1 MATVLTVGDIA
12 IVQYNSSTTDSFTF
26 VFSRDVEAGTVVN
39 FTDNGWLA
47 AGGFRPGE
55 GTVTYTAPTAITA
68 GTIVTL
74 SGLNLDD
81 AGDQIIAY
89 QGNPATPTILYVV
102 DLADGNNTVA
112 GNATND
118 NTTALPPGFTLGVN
132 AVAVGFDNAIYAGP
146 IDGSPQLF
154 ALICNSAN
162 WINSD
167 ALPPSSPSF
176 RYFYPP
182 EIDLDLNNSTYGG
195 DGYQGEI
202 ISGGPPVAISDT
214 DSDIDDFDGGFIE
227 FAQINI
233 RGQQPGDVLSV
244 NGTLP
249 FGIFASPF
257 DPSTGIITLFGWASH
272 SAYQTAIEQIR
283 FSTTAP
289 VGTQRT
295 IAVFVFDGSFWS
307 DEANAYITVTSAAAP
322 PVLDLDANNSNGG
335 GADYTATF
343 TSGGPEIPVADTDVS
358 ITDADSTTIQS
369 ATITIAINRQSG
381 DALIAGPLPPGITA
395 LPYNPFTGIL
405 TLTGSA
411 TLAAYQTALHQVVF
425 DTTSTS
431 TTDRIIQVTVN
442 DGISDSN
449 VGTTYMHVV
458 FPAPNVPPALDLDA
472 NDLTTTGANYLTVF
486 TEGSPVA
493 VVDTDVL
500 ITDSDDTELASAT
513 VTLTNGDPLGS
524 LTFNGTA
531 PGIINVVGSGTHV
544 ITLTGAASAAD
555 YQTALHQIT
564 FNNTDTNPSTETRVI
579 DVVVNDGAGNSNT
592 AQALIQVE
600 VVNNSAPVLDL
611 DADDSSGSFQSTF
624 RNAFTENGAPVPI
637 ADVDTSITDA
647 DSSTLLSA
655 TIKLANPQTG
665 DLLTV
670 SGTLPGLITTAG
682 YDPGT
687 GVLTLTGTGTRAD
700 YEAALHQ
707 ILNSNTSN
715 DPVPGDRLIEVVV
728 NDGANDSNLAAAV
741 ISVTATN
748 DAPVIT
754 VDPSAA
760 YVENA
765 AAVVLAPLATLSD
778 VDDTELNGA
787 LVGITDGS
795 FPGDGDILSVGGV
808 TSNTVN
814 GITWVWMPTQ
824 HALVFTGASLVANYQ
839 ALLQQVQF
847 QSSSDNPTDF
857 NASPQR
863 TLTWAVTDSASVT
876 TATTTIDIIAVNDAP
891 QETVAAT
898 AAYTENGSPVT
909 ISPAA
914 TASDVDN
921 SNLIFGEVRIVAGGF
936 DGDVLTV
943 NGLQSG
949 TFAGI
954 DFSYDAGLRRLI
966 FDGPAAVADYQAL
979 MQAVGFGSTSENP
992 TNFGANPTRTLG
1004 WGLADGEDYSS
1015 PAQTTQITVTALN
1028 DAPINSVPGAQTVAE
1043 DTILPI
1049 VGVSVADVDSSTLTT
1064 TLSVAHGILTAGP
1077 GVTGNG
1083 TASVSITGSA
1093 AQINA
1098 ALAGLAYTGNLNF
1111 NGADTLTVATS
1122 DGPATATDTIAITV
1136 NPVNDP
1142 PVLNLDADSST
1153 IGGVD
1158 YLTAFID
1165 GGPAVAIVDTDVS
1178 ILDTDSPT
1186 LASATVTLTNP
1197 QALDSLTF
1205 NGPAPGS
1212 IIVSGSGT
1220 SVITLTGAASAA
1232 DYQTALQQIT
1242 FNNTGT
1248 NPSTETRIIDVVVN
1262 DGTVASNLAH
1272 AIIEVTQVN
1281 NSAPT
1286 LDLDGNNSTLP
1297 GTSYHTTF
1305 TENGTPVAIA
1315 DTDTLIG
1322 DPDIGSTIASATITL
1337 TNPQIGDL
1345 LTATLPLP
1353 GGITASAY
1361 DPVTGT
1367 LTLSNVASFAD
1378 YETAL
1383 EAIRFSAGDNAVVGN
1398 RIIEVVVNDG
1408 VNDSQAA
1415 ISLVTVV
1422 AANDAPALVVADA
1435 TYQENAAPVL
1445 LSPSASLTDA
1455 DDTELNFAAVQITA
1469 GSFPGD
1475 GDTLTVNGA
1484 TSGTVTGI
1492 TFTWNPTLHALVLT
1506 GASSVANYQ
1515 ALLQTVRFQSTSDDP
1530 TDFNA
1535 SPQRTLTW
1543 FVSDD
1548 TAVTTATTTL
1558 DIVAVND
1565 APINTVPAAQTLAED
1580 SILPIA
1586 GVSVADIDSSA
1597 LTTTLSV
1604 AHGILKVTAGA
1615 GVITDNGTASVT
1627 IAGTAVQINTALAG
1641 LAYAGNPNFNGADT
1655 LTVATSDGTATDTD
1669 TIAIT
1674 VNPVHDAEPPPNDF
1688 NGDGKSDVLWRQEG
1702 SGQVYFWEMNGL
1714 QVQAEG
1720 AVAHAPVTADWHVL
1734 GIDDFN
1740 GDFNSDLLWR
1750 QDGTGQV
1757 YLWEM
1762 NGQQVQAEG
1771 AVAHAPVTS
1780 DWQVQGVGDFN
1791 GDGNGDVLWRQD
1803 GTGQVYVWEMN
1814 GQQVQAE
1821 GTVAHAPLTSDWHVE
1836 GVGDFNG
1843 DGNSDVL
1850 WRQDGSG
1857 QVYLWEMNGQQVQAE
1872 GAVAH
1877 DPVTTDWHVP
1887 GVGDFNGDFNSD
1899 LLWRQDGSGQVYV
1912 WEMNGQ
1918 QVQAE
1923 GAVAHDP
1930 VTTDWHVPGVGD
1942 FNGDFNSDLLWRQDG
1957 SGQVYVWEMNGQQV
1971 QAEGAVAHAPVT
1983 TDWHIFSDHHFII

>member
-1 MATVLTVGDIA
+1 MATVLTAGDIA

-26 VFSRDVEAGTVVN
+26 VFGRDVEAGTVVN

-47 AGGFRPGE
+47 AGGFRAGE

-68 GTIVTL
+68 GTVVTL
-74 SGLNLDD
+74 TGLNLDD
-81 AGDQIIAY
+81 AGDQIIDY
-89 QGNPATPTILYVV
+89 QGDPATPTILYVV

-112 GNATND
+112 GDATND

-132 AVAVGFDNAIYAGP
+132 AVAVGVDNAIYAGP
-146 IDGSPQLF
+146 IDGSPPRLF
-154 ALICNSAN
+154 PLISNSAN
-162 WINSD
+162 WIDSD

-182 EIDLDLNNSTYGG
+182 DLDLDLNNSTYTG
-195 DGYQGEI
+195 DGYQAEFT
-202 ISGGPPVAISDT
+202 SGGPPVAISDT
-214 DSDIDDFDGGFIE
+214 DSDIDDFDGGFIT

-244 NGTLP
+244 NGALP

-257 DPSTGIITLFGWASH
+257 DPSTGILSLFGWASH

-295 IAVFVFDGSFWS
+295 IAVFVFDGVFWS
-307 DEANAYITVTSAAAP
+307 DEADAYITVTSAAAP
-322 PVLDLDANNSNGG
+322 PVLDLDANDSNGG

-343 TSGGPEIPVADTDVS
+343 TLGGPEMPVADTDVS

-369 ATITIAINRQSG
+369 A
-381 DALIAGPLPPGITA
+381 
-395 LPYNPFTGIL
+395 
-405 TLTGSA
+405 
-411 TLAAYQTALHQVVF
+411 LHEVVF
-425 DTTSTS
+425 DTTSIS
-431 TTDRIIQVTVN
+431 IADRIIQVTVN
-442 DGISDSN
+442 DGTADSN

-458 FPAPNVPPALDLDA
+458 VPPPNVPPALDLDA
-472 NDLTTTGANYLTVF
+472 DDSTTTGANYLTVF
-486 TEGSPVA
+486 RDGDPPVA
-493 VVDTDVL
+493 VVDTDVSVVDN
-500 ITDSDDTELASAT
+500 DSPSLASAT

-555 YQTALHQIT
+555 YQTALRQIT

-579 DVVVNDGAGNSNT
+579 DIVVNDGAGNSNT

-611 DADDSSGSFQSTF
+611 DFNDSSGSFQSTF

-655 TIKLANPQTG
+655 TITMANPQTG

-670 SGTLPGLITTAG
+670 IGVLTGTLTTAG

-687 GVLTLTGTGTRAD
+687 GILTLTGSGTPD
-700 YEAALHQ
+700 QYELALKQ
-707 ILNSNTSN
+707 IRYSNTSN
-715 DPVPGDRLIEVVV
+715 DPVTGDRLIEVVV

-765 AAVVLAPLATLSD
+765 PAVLLAPLATLSD
-778 VDDTELNGA
+778 VDDTELDGA
-787 LVGITDGS
+787 LVSITGGS

-814 GITWVWMPTQ
+814 GITFVWMPAQ
-824 HALVFTGASLVANYQ
+824 HALVFTGASSVANYQ

-898 AAYTENGSPVT
+898 SAYTENGSPVT

-921 SNLIFGEVRIVAGGF
+921 SDLIFGEVRIVAGGF

-943 NGLQSG
+943 NGLQNG

-954 DFSYDAGLRRLI
+954 NFSYDAGSRSLV

-1004 WGLADGEDYSS
+1004 WGLADGENYSS
-1015 PAQTTQITVTALN
+1015 PAQRTQITITALN
-1028 DAPINSVPGAQTVAE
+1028 DAPINTVPGGQTVAE
-1043 DTILPI
+1043 DTTLPI
-1049 VGVSVADVDSSTLTT
+1049 VGVSVADIDSSALIT
-1064 TLSVAHGILTAGP
+1064 TLSVTHGILNVTAGP
-1077 GVTGNG
+1077 GVTFNG
-1083 TASVSITGSA
+1083 TASVIITGTA
-1093 AQINA
+1093 AQINT
-1098 ALAGLAYTGNLNF
+1098 ALVGLAYTGNLDF
-1111 NGADTLTVATS
+1111 NGPDTLTVATN
-1122 DGPATATDTIAITV
+1122 DGTATDTDTIAITV

-1153 IGGVD
+1153 IGGLD
-1158 YLTAFID
+1158 NLTAFTD
-1165 GGPAVAIVDTDVS
+1165 GGPAVAIVDTDVL
-1178 ILDTDSPT
+1178 ITDSDDSPS
-1186 LASATVTLTNP
+1186 LVSATITLTNP
-1197 QALDSLTF
+1197 QAGDSLIVAT
-1205 NGPAPGS
+1205 PPLPGGITAS
-1212 IIVSGSGT
+1212 VYNPVTGVLTLAGT
-1220 SVITLTGAASAA
+1220 ASLA
-1232 DYQTALQQIT
+1232 DYQTALRQIT
-1242 FNNTGT
+1242 FDNTGT

-1262 DGTVASNLAH
+1262 DGTVASNLAQ

-1345 LTATLPLP
+1345 LTAILPLP
-1353 GGITASAY
+1353 GGIASAY

-1383 EAIRFSAGDNAVVGN
+1383 EAIRFSAGDNAVAGH

-1408 VNDSQAA
+1408 VNESQAA
-1415 ISLVTVV
+1415 ISLVTIV

-1455 DDTELNFAAVQITA
+1455 DDTELNSAAVQITA

-1515 ALLQTVRFQSTSDDP
+1515 ALLQTVQFQSTSDNP

-1543 FVSDD
+1543 LVSDG

-1558 DIVAVND
+1558 GIVAVID
-1565 APINTVPAAQTLAED
+1565 DPINTVPAAQSAAEDTTLA
-1580 SILPIA
+1580 IA
-1586 GVSVADIDSSA
+1586 GVSVADIDSST

-1604 AHGILKVTAGA
+1604 THGILNVTAGP
-1615 GVITDNGTASVT
+1615 GVTFNGTASVT
-1627 IAGTAVQINTALAG
+1627 ITGSAAQINTALAG
-1641 LAYAGNPNFNGADT
+1641 LAYTGNLNFNGADT
-1655 LTVATSDGTATDTD
+1655 LTIATSD
-1669 TIAIT
+1669 
-1674 VNPVHDAEPPPNDF
+1674 DA
-1688 NGDGKSDVLWRQEG
+1688 S
-1702 SGQVYFWEMNGL
+1702 
-1714 QVQAEG
+1714 
-1720 AVAHAPVTADWHVL
+1720 
-1734 GIDDFN
+1734 
-1740 GDFNSDLLWR
+1740 
-1750 QDGTGQV
+1750 
-1757 YLWEM
+1757 
-1762 NGQQVQAEG
+1762 
-1771 AVAHAPVTS
+1771 
-1780 DWQVQGVGDFN
+1780 
-1791 GDGNGDVLWRQD
+1791 
-1803 GTGQVYVWEMN
+1803 
-1814 GQQVQAE
+1814 
-1821 GTVAHAPLTSDWHVE
+1821 
-1836 GVGDFNG
+1836 
-1843 DGNSDVL
+1843 
-1850 WRQDGSG
+1850 
-1857 QVYLWEMNGQQVQAE
+1857 
-1872 GAVAH
+1872 
-1877 DPVTTDWHVP
+1877 
-1887 GVGDFNGDFNSD
+1887 
-1899 LLWRQDGSGQVYV
+1899 
-1912 WEMNGQ
+1912 
-1918 QVQAE
+1918 
-1923 GAVAHDP
+1923 
-1930 VTTDWHVPGVGD
+1930 
-1942 FNGDFNSDLLWRQDG
+1942 
-1957 SGQVYVWEMNGQQV
+1957 
-1971 QAEGAVAHAPVT
+1971 
-1983 TDWHIFSDHHFII
+1983 